1 MAQRNRSVGQEVE
14 ILPQRVGFVPANG
27 SRAAD
32 PGVEDHFVEPAGAR
46 GDAPFGAQRER
57 VPGRVGDAV
66 AAEVGA
72 PVVVAY
78 EAGVGVAVGGVEH
91 HVAVGQ
97 DLERQLAAERTRA
110 PGVGHHAARGAAR
123 GKDGELLV
131 AAENPEK
138 GEIAPQDALGA
149 GEVAAQLEIPAF
161 FGTVGHE
168 PGVGVVDAR
177 SHLSLEL
184 FLQDVGEKLGVESAC
199 LVAFGDGEVEVARF
213 VEAV

>member
-1 MAQRNRSVGQEVE
+1 MRPVE
-14 ILPQRVGFVPANG
+14 L
-27 SRAAD
+27 
-32 PGVEDHFVEPAGAR
+32 PAGKT
-46 GDAPFGAQRER
+46 
-57 VPGRVGDAV
+57 V
-66 AAEVGA
+66 
-72 PVVVAY
+72 
-78 EAGVGVAVGGVEH
+78 
-91 HVAVGQ
+91 
-97 DLERQLAAERTRA
+97 
-110 PGVGHHAARGAAR
+110 
-123 GKDGELLV
+123 LLV

-184 FLQDVGEKLGVESAC
+184 FLQNVGEKLGVESAC
-199 LVAFGDGEVEVARF
+199 LVAFGDGEVEVAHF